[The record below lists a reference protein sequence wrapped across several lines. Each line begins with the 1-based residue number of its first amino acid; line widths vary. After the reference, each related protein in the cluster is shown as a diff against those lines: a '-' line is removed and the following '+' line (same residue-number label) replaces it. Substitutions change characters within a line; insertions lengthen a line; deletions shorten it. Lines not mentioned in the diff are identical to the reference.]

1 MYSYQCVGGLE
12 SGGSRGSQLASG
24 CGLVQEGG
32 QGQLQERE
40 RESLN
45 LSSAA
50 VEQTCLWLGCLGDGG
65 VGLCGGRGL
74 MGGGGARELSL
85 RAGHQRPPSPAVT
98 LFALVLLFTIEQ
110 TFAHHMLQVRN
121 IMCTCYDSY
130 SLFELEVFVLTVRA
144 TCAVSQCECTV

>member
-1 MYSYQCVGGLE
+1 MAYTVQCTVTSVWVDWSLAGAEDRSLRVGVVW
-12 SGGSRGSQLASG
+12 SRR
-24 CGLVQEGG
+24 EGRVNCR
-32 QGQLQERE
+32 RE

-45 LSSAA
+45 LPSAA

-121 IMCTCYDSY
+121 IMCTC
-130 SLFELEVFVLTVRA
+130 
-144 TCAVSQCECTV
+144 